1 MNTVLFLL
9 FLGKVAAVEGKKCIS
24 SLRFGL
30 RPTEGWTVRSEIN
43 DGSASKVVISM
54 KDSQRLKLKTPVIY
68 FETGSGSR
76 GAWRRLDWK
85 CTSSQAALFYY
96 LRKIP
101 PVENSKDDLPKFL
114 KNR

>member
-30 RPTEGWTVRSEIN
+30 RPAVGWTVRSEIN

-76 GAWRRLDWK
+76 GAWTGD
-85 CTSSQAALFYY
+85 AL
-96 LRKIP
+96 
-101 PVENSKDDLPKFL
+101 LPKRL
-114 KNR
+114 CSTILETPPC